1 MRFASVTYEGHAL
14 AVAIDGEVATP
25 LLNIA
30 ELGAR
35 TPGALLANPP
45 LYEKIQL
52 PVSVLH
58 FRPVIPR
65 PGKIICVELN
75 YAGHVDEGTDE
86 RPDYPVFF
94 TKFATAL
101 TGPYDPIPHPPE
113 SEAMDYE
120 GELAIVIG
128 AHARRVPRAAA
139 LSKIAGYTVAND
151 VTMRDFQDKTHQ
163 WLQGKSWDGAT
174 PLGPYLVTPDE
185 VGDLDHL
192 TLRTTVNGEMV
203 QDATFSLL
211 RFDLATL
218 ISTVSVFTTLEPGD
232 VILTGTPA
240 GVGYRREPPRLLE
253 DGDTVAVEIERIGR
267 IENRIVLES
276 VA

>member
-1 MRFASVTYEGHAL
+1 MRFASVTYEGQAL

-25 LLNIA
+25 LLNIG

-58 FRPVIPR
+58 FRPVVPR
-65 PGKIICVELN
+65 PGKIICVGLN
-75 YAGHVDEGTDE
+75 YAEHVNEGTYD

-101 TGPYDPIPHPPE
+101 TGPYDAIPRPPE

-128 AHARRVPRAAA
+128 EHARRVPREEA
-139 LSKIAGYTVAND
+139 LSKIAGYTIAND
-151 VTMRDFQDKTHQ
+151 VTMRDFQYKTHQ

-174 PLGPYLVTPDE
+174 PLGPHLVTPDE
-185 VGDLDHL
+185 VEDLDSL
-192 TLRTTVNGEMV
+192 TLRTTVNGETV
-203 QDATFSLL
+203 QEATFSLL
-211 RFDLATL
+211 LFDLATL
-218 ISTVSVFTTLEPGD
+218 ISTLSVFTTLEPGD
-232 VILTGTPA
+232 VILTGTPS
-240 GVGYRREPPRLLE
+240 GIGYRRDPQLLLK
-253 DGDTVAVEIERIGR
+253 DGDTVAVEIARIGR
-267 IENRIVLES
+267 IENRIVDE
-276 VA
+276 V